1 MMLFSNS
8 LADAFRSLTTPPL
21 SSTEAPS
28 VEKRRKKKG
37 KGRKT
42 GEIKNRGRAGGDGK
56 GEKAGAS
63 AR

>member
-1 MMLFSNS
+1 MKNGGRPISFKLS
-8 LADAFRSLTTPPL
+8 PL

-28 VEKRRKKKG
+28 VEKRRRKEG

-56 GEKAGAS
+56 GKKAGAS